1 MSDIAS
7 LIIRVATEGADRAS
21 TELDGLGGA
30 ALKAAG
36 AIGGL
41 AAATSVFNKLIDS
54 QRNFDQLNAGLIT
67 MTGSAANAAEA
78 FGALQQFAATTPFD
92 LDQAVKGFTQLVALG
107 LNPSQEALTSFGNTA
122 AAMGKDL
129 NQMIEAVAD
138 AATGEF
144 ERLKE
149 FGIKASQQGDQ
160 VSFTFRG
167 VTTTVKKSAD
177 DIQKYLINIGN
188 TDFAGAM
195 QERANTLDGA
205 LSNLDDSWAAL
216 VLSIARSGFGD
227 AVREQVEVA
236 ATQIGNLTD
245 LISSGELQSA
255 VGSWATMFDSSFGFI
270 SDWLNQLNND
280 VANTAA
286 EISPFGKDVA
296 DEIGIGFDTLP
307 AYVSA
312 IIQDIAAQFLSLVEQ
327 AKTIGGAI
335 KDALNPLA
343 DGDWPEKFRKELE
356 SNTEKLKQQQKW
368 IYITRDEQ
376 VAAYNDAIEASKKQR
391 EEYDKNK
398 KAKIDL
404 SKYKGP
410 QEDSGKSGESDKDK
424 KAAEAAAKRLAK
436 EKEYAL
442 ASLEQLKQDNFDEI
456 ALIDAKEQEKLK
468 KFTDYRAKDLLSQQ
482 QFEEAKTNIQ
492 LNADTARQEELA
504 KREQDNQKKQDSA
517 DTLLAQIQAAN
528 EGELGEF
535 QRQQNK
541 KLELL
546 EKYHKEGRYLEEQ
559 FQAAKDDLAKQ
570 SMIKQSVYAAQQF
583 SNVFG
588 DLSSAMKDGSK
599 EAKAFAVAQAIMQ
612 TYLSAVSA
620 YQSASAIPVIGW
632 VMGPIAAGAAVAAG
646 LANVAK
652 IRSAREQGGSL
663 SAGQASTIAERGKAE
678 VIMPA
683 GASRVRTAQ
692 QMRQIMGDDNGS
704 GSRSDSVV
712 IVNNTTGRIDNAT
725 TERDDEGRLRVII
738 SEQVSAELADSN
750 SKISK
755 SRRATRGQ
763 PGY

>member
-21 TELDGLGGA
+21 TELDGLAGA
-30 ALKAAG
+30 AIKAAG

-67 MTGSAANAAEA
+67 MTGSASNAAEA

-92 LDQAVKGFTQLVALG
+92 LNQAVKGFTQLVALG

-149 FGIKASQQGDQ
+149 FGIKARQQGDQ

-195 QERANTLDGA
+195 QERAKTLDGA

-227 AVREQVEVA
+227 AVREQVEVV

-270 SDWLNQLNND
+270 SDWLNQLND
-280 VANTAA
+280 EVANTAA

-312 IIQDIAAQFLSLVEQ
+312 IIQDIAAQFSSLVDQ
-327 AKTIGGAI
+327 AKTVGTAI
-335 KDALNPLA
+335 AEALNPFS
-343 DGDWPEKFRKELE
+343 DGNPFAKAGEEIAA
-356 SNTEKLKQQQKW
+356 NTAALVQRQKV
-368 IYITRDEQ
+368 IYDTRDQEIG
-376 VAAYNDAIEASKKQR
+376 VYNDAIEASKKQR
-391 EEYDKNK
+391 AEYQKNK
-398 KAKIDL
+398 AARVDL
-404 SKYKGP
+404 GKYGITP
-410 QEDSGKSGESDKDK
+410 QESGNSGQSDKDK
-424 KAAEAAAKRLAK
+424 KAAESAAKRLAK

-456 ALIDAKEQEKLK
+456 ALIDAKEQERLK

-482 QFEEAKTNIQ
+482 QFEEAKTQIEIEASNARSDEFLKAAKNDKQRQDELDSFQEGLIEMNDIELQNIDIQ
-492 LNADTARQEELA
+492 QKA
-504 KREQDNQKKQDSA
+504 KEDKAKEFYDQGRINEDEYQAS
-517 DTLLAQIQAAN
+517 LAQIQKVYN
-528 EGELGEF
+528 KKRVTEYSSMLGETTENL
-535 QRQQNK
+535 RTALGEGNK
-541 KLELL
+541 M
-546 EKYHKEGRYLEEQ
+546 Y
-559 FQAAKDDLAKQ
+559 
-570 SMIKQSVYAAQQF
+570 
-583 SNVFG
+583 
-588 DLSSAMKDGSK
+588 
-599 EAKAFAVAQAIMQ
+599 KAFAIANAIMN
-612 TYLSAVSA
+612 TYQGAVAA
-620 YQSASAIPVIGW
+620 YQSAAAIPLVGW
-632 VMGPIAAGAAVAAG
+632 VAAPIAAGAAIAAG
-646 LANVAK
+646 LSNVGK

-683 GASRVRTAQ
+683 GASRVRTAD
-692 QMRQIMGDDNGS
+692 QMRQIMGDNS
-704 GSRSDSVV
+704 SSDVTSVT
-712 IVNNTTGRIDNAT
+712 IVNNTTGRIDNAV
-725 TERDDEGRLRVII
+725 TEKDDEGRLRVII
-738 SEQVSAELADSN
+738 SEQMAAETADSN
-750 SKISK
+750 SKFSK
-755 SRRATRGQ
+755 ARRATRGQ
-763 PGY
+763 AGY

>member
-30 ALKAAG
+30 AIKAAG

-41 AAATSVFNKLIDS
+41 AAATSAFNKLVDA
-54 QRNFDQLNAGLIT
+54 QRNFDQLNAGLVT
-67 MTGSAANAAEA
+67 MTGSAANAQEA
-78 FGALQQFAATTPFD
+78 FAALQQFAATTPYD
-92 LDQAVKGFTQLVALG
+92 LNQAVKGFTQLVGAG
-107 LNPSQEALTSFGNTA
+107 LNPSVEALTSFGNTA
-122 AAMGKDL
+122 AATGKQLD
-129 NQMIEAVAD
+129 QMIEAVAD
-138 AATGEF
+138 ASVGEF
-144 ERLKE
+144 ERLRAFYITTK
-149 FGIKASQQGDQ
+149 QQGDQ
-160 VSFTFRG
+160 VAFTFRG
-167 VTTTVKKSAD
+167 VTTTVKKSSD
-177 DIQKYLINIGN
+177 EIQKYLINIGN

-195 QERANTLDGA
+195 QERAKTLDGA

-255 VGSWATMFDSSFGFI
+255 IGSWATMFDSSFSFI

-312 IIQDIAAQFLSLVEQ
+312 VIQDVVAQFMSLVEQ
-327 AKTIGGAI
+327 ANTIGGAI

-343 DGDWPEKFRKELE
+343 DSDWPDKFRKELE

-410 QEDSGKSGESDKDK
+410 QEDSGKSGESDKEK
-424 KAAEAAAKRLAK
+424 KAADAAAKRLAK
-436 EKEYAL
+436 EKEYAV
-442 ASLEQLKQDNFDEI
+442 AYLEQVRQDGLDEVS
-456 ALIDAKEQEKLK
+456 LIDAKEQEKIK
-468 KFTDYRAKDLLSQQ
+468 KISEYREKDLISQA
-482 QFEEAKTNIQ
+482 QFEQAKTNIQ
-492 LNADTARQEELA
+492 LEADNARNEQLLKVVKDEKQRQDELDSFQEGLLAMNDIELQNIDVQQKA
-504 KREQDNQKKQDSA
+504 KEAKAKEFYDQGRINEA
-517 DTLLAQIQAAN
+517 DYNASLAQIQKGFN
-528 EGELGEF
+528 KKRVTEYSSMLGETTDNL
-535 QRQQNK
+535 RTALGEGNK
-541 KLELL
+541 M
-546 EKYHKEGRYLEEQ
+546 Y
-559 FQAAKDDLAKQ
+559 
-570 SMIKQSVYAAQQF
+570 
-583 SNVFG
+583 
-588 DLSSAMKDGSK
+588 
-599 EAKAFAVAQAIMQ
+599 KAFAIANAIMN
-612 TYLSAVSA
+612 TYQSAVAA
-620 YQSASAIPVIGW
+620 YQSASAIPIVGW
-632 VMGPIAAGAAVAAG
+632 VLGPLAAGAAVAAG

-738 SEQVSAELADSN
+738 SEQMAAETADSN
-750 SKISK
+750 SKFSK
-755 SRRATRGQ
+755 ARRATRGQ
-763 PGY
+763 AGY

>member
-92 LDQAVKGFTQLVALG
+92 LNQAVKGFTQLVALG

-149 FGIKASQQGDQ
+149 FGIKASQQGDN

-280 VANTAA
+280 VADTAA
-286 EISPFGKDVA
+286 EISPFGKNVS
-296 DEIGIGFDTLP
+296 DEIGAGFATLP
-307 AYVSA
+307 AYVA
-312 IIQDIAAQFLSLVEQ
+312 AVIQDVAAQFMSLVDQ
-327 AKTIGGAI
+327 AKAVGDAI
-335 KDALNPLA
+335 VNALNPLA
-343 DGDWPEKFRKELE
+343 DGDWPEQFRAEL
-356 SNTEKLKQQQKW
+356 SKNTASLIQQQKV
-368 IYITRDEQ
+368 IYDNRDQEIG
-376 VAAYNDAIEASKKQR
+376 AYNDAIEASKKQR
-391 EEYDKNK
+391 AEYQKNK
-398 KAKIDL
+398 AARVDL
-404 SKYKGP
+404 GKYGITP
-410 QEDSGKSGESDKDK
+410 QDSGKSGQSDKDK

-468 KFTDYRAKDLLSQQ
+468 KFTDYRAKDLISQQ
-482 QFEEAKTNIQ
+482 QFEEAKTQIEIDASNARSDEFLKAAKNEKQRQDELDSFQEGLIEMNDIELQNIDIQ
-492 LNADTARQEELA
+492 QKA
-504 KREQDNQKKQDSA
+504 KEDKAKEFYDQGRINEDEYQAS
-517 DTLLAQIQAAN
+517 LAQIQKIYNKKRVTEYSSMLGQTTDNLRAA
-528 EGELGEF
+528 LGEG
-535 QRQQNK
+535 NK
-541 KLELL
+541 M
-546 EKYHKEGRYLEEQ
+546 Y
-559 FQAAKDDLAKQ
+559 
-570 SMIKQSVYAAQQF
+570 
-583 SNVFG
+583 
-588 DLSSAMKDGSK
+588 
-599 EAKAFAVAQAIMQ
+599 KAFAIANAIMN
-612 TYLSAVSA
+612 TYQGAVA
-620 YQSASAIPVIGW
+620 AFQSAAAIPIIGW
-632 VMGPIAAGAAVAAG
+632 VAAPIAAAAAIASG
-646 LANVAK
+646 LASVAK

-683 GASRVRTAQ
+683 GASRVRTAD
-692 QMRQIMGDDNGS
+692 QMRQIMGENSSS
-704 GSRSDSVV
+704 GVTGV
-712 IVNNTTGRIDNAT
+712 TIVNNTTGRIDNAV
-725 TERDDEGRLRVII
+725 TEKDDEGRLRVII
-738 SEQVSAELADSN
+738 SEQMAAETADSN
-750 SKISK
+750 SKFSK
-755 SRRATRGQ
+755 ARRATRGQ
-763 PGY
+763 AGY

>member
-30 ALKAAG
+30 AIKAAG

-236 ATQIGNLTD
+236 ATQIGNLTA
-245 LISSGELQSA
+245 LIASGELVSSVEAWKTQ
-255 VGSWATMFDSSFGFI
+255 FDSSFSFI

-280 VANTAA
+280 VADTAN

-296 DEIGIGFDTLP
+296 DEIGAGFDTLP
-307 AYVSA
+307 AMVSA
-312 IIQDIAAQFLSLVEQ
+312 VIQDVYAQLSSLVDQ
-327 AKTIGGAI
+327 AMAVAEAI
-335 KDALNPLA
+335 KGALNPLSFSGWA
-343 DGDWPEKFRKELE
+343 DKFQED
-356 SNTEKLKQQQKW
+356 LKTNQDLLIQQQKV
-368 IYITRDEQ
+368 IYDTRDQ
-376 VAAYNDAIEASKKQR
+376 IVGAYKDEIEMSKKQR
-391 EEYDKNK
+391 AEYDKNK
-398 KAKIDL
+398 AARVDL
-404 SKYKGP
+404 GKYGITP
-410 QEDSGKSGESDKDK
+410 QESGTSGQSDKEK
-424 KAAEAAAKRLAK
+424 KAAEAAAKKLAK
-436 EKEYAL
+436 EKEYAA
-442 ASLEQLKQDNFDEI
+442 ASLNQLRQDNLDELG
-456 ALIDAKEQEKLK
+456 LIDAKEQEKITR
-468 KFTDYRAKDLLSQQ
+468 FAGYREKELISQA
-482 QFEEAKTNIQ
+482 QFEAAKTEIEINASNARSDEYLKAVKNEKQRQDELDSFSESLLMMNDIELQNIDIQ
-492 LNADTARQEELA
+492 QNAKEDKAKEFYNQGRITEEEYQA
-504 KREQDNQKKQDSA
+504 S
-517 DTLLAQIQAAN
+517 LAQIQKGYNKKRVTEYSSMLGDTTDNLRTA
-528 EGELGEF
+528 LGEG
-535 QRQQNK
+535 NK
-541 KLELL
+541 M
-546 EKYHKEGRYLEEQ
+546 Y
-559 FQAAKDDLAKQ
+559 
-570 SMIKQSVYAAQQF
+570 
-583 SNVFG
+583 
-588 DLSSAMKDGSK
+588 
-599 EAKAFAVAQAIMQ
+599 KAFAIANAIMN
-612 TYLSAVSA
+612 TYQGAVA
-620 YQSASAIPVIGW
+620 AFQSAAAIPIVGW
-632 VMGPIAAGAAVAAG
+632 IAAPIAAGAAIAAG

-652 IRSAREQGGSL
+652 IRSAREQGGAL

-683 GASRVRTAQ
+683 GASRVRTAD
-692 QMRQIMGDDNGS
+692 QMRKIMGDSSSNS
-704 GSRSDSVV
+704 GTPNVT
-712 IVNNTTGRIDNAT
+712 IVNNTTGRIDSAV
-725 TERDDEGRLRVII
+725 TEKDDEGRLRVII
-738 SEQVSAELADSN
+738 DEHVSNALQNSN
-750 SKISK
+750 SNISK
-755 SRRATRGQ
+755 SRRATRNQ

>member
-30 ALKAAG
+30 AIKAAG

-92 LDQAVKGFTQLVALG
+92 LNQAVKGFTQLVALG
-107 LNPSQEALTSFGNTA
+107 LNPSQEAITSFGNTA

-149 FGIKASQQGDQ
+149 FGIKSSQQGDN

-245 LISSGELQSA
+245 LISSGELKSS
-255 VGSWATMFDSSFGFI
+255 VSSWMTMFDSSFSFI
-270 SDWLNQLNND
+270 SDWLNNLNKD
-280 VANTAA
+280 FSETANA
-286 EISPFGKDVA
+286 ISPFGKDASDDISSGFALLPTYVA
-296 DEIGIGFDTLP
+296 
-307 AYVSA
+307 A
-312 IIQDIAAQFLSLVEQ
+312 IIKDVAAQFLSLVDQ
-327 AKTIGGAI
+327 AVVVGSAI
-335 KDALNPLA
+335 ADALNPFSE
-343 DGDWPEKFRKELE
+343 GDPFAKAGKEIE
-356 SNTEKLKQQQKW
+356 ENTSKLKEQQRV
-368 IYITRDEQ
+368 IYADRDAQ
-376 VAAYNDAIEASKKQR
+376 IKAYNDAIAASKKQR
-391 EEYDKNK
+391 AEYDANK
-398 KAKIDL
+398 KARIDL
-404 SKYKGP
+404 GKYGITP
-410 QEDSGKSGESDKDK
+410 QDAGKSGQSDKDK
-424 KAAEAAAKRLAK
+424 KSAEAAAKRLAK

-456 ALIDAKEQEKLK
+456 ALIDAKEQERLK

-482 QFEEAKTNIQ
+482 QFEEAKTQIEIEASNARSDEFLKAAKNDKQRQDELDSFQEGLIEMNDIELQNIDIQ
-492 LNADTARQEELA
+492 QKA
-504 KREQDNQKKQDSA
+504 KEDKAKEFYDQGRINEDEYQAS
-517 DTLLAQIQAAN
+517 LAQIQKIYNKKRVTEYSSMLGQTTDNLRAA
-528 EGELGEF
+528 LGEG
-535 QRQQNK
+535 NK
-541 KLELL
+541 M
-546 EKYHKEGRYLEEQ
+546 Y
-559 FQAAKDDLAKQ
+559 
-570 SMIKQSVYAAQQF
+570 
-583 SNVFG
+583 
-588 DLSSAMKDGSK
+588 
-599 EAKAFAVAQAIMQ
+599 KAFAIANAIMN
-612 TYLSAVSA
+612 TYQGAVA
-620 YQSASAIPVIGW
+620 AFQSAAAIPIIGW
-632 VMGPIAAGAAVAAG
+632 VAAPIAAAAAIASG
-646 LANVAK
+646 LASVAK

-678 VIMPA
+678 VIVA
-683 GASRVRTAQ
+683 GGASRVRTAE
-692 QMRQIMGDDNGS
+692 QMRQIMGENSSS
-704 GSRSDSVV
+704 GVTGV
-712 IVNNTTGRIDNAT
+712 TIVNNTTGRIDNAV
-725 TERDDEGRLRVII
+725 TEKDDEGRLRVII
-738 SEQVSAELADSN
+738 SEQMAAETADSN
-750 SKISK
+750 SKFSK
-755 SRRATRGQ
+755 ARRATRGQ
-763 PGY
+763 AGY

>member
-1 MSDIAS
+1 M
-7 LIIRVATEGADRAS
+7 
-21 TELDGLGGA
+21 
-30 ALKAAG
+30 
-36 AIGGL
+36 
-41 AAATSVFNKLIDS
+41 
-54 QRNFDQLNAGLIT
+54 
-67 MTGSAANAAEA
+67 
-78 FGALQQFAATTPFD
+78 
-92 LDQAVKGFTQLVALG
+92 
-107 LNPSQEALTSFGNTA
+107 
-122 AAMGKDL
+122 
-129 NQMIEAVAD
+129 
-138 AATGEF
+138 
-144 ERLKE
+144 
-149 FGIKASQQGDQ
+149 
-160 VSFTFRG
+160 
-167 VTTTVKKSAD
+167 
-177 DIQKYLINIGN
+177 
-188 TDFAGAM
+188 
-195 QERANTLDGA
+195 
-205 LSNLDDSWAAL
+205 
-216 VLSIARSGFGD
+216 
-227 AVREQVEVA
+227 
-236 ATQIGNLTD
+236 
-245 LISSGELQSA
+245 
-255 VGSWATMFDSSFGFI
+255 
-270 SDWLNQLNND
+270 
-280 VANTAA
+280 
-286 EISPFGKDVA
+286 
-296 DEIGIGFDTLP
+296 
-307 AYVSA
+307 
-312 IIQDIAAQFLSLVEQ
+312 
-327 AKTIGGAI
+327 
-335 KDALNPLA
+335 
-343 DGDWPEKFRKELE
+343 
-356 SNTEKLKQQQKW
+356 
-368 IYITRDEQ
+368 
-376 VAAYNDAIEASKKQR
+376 
-391 EEYDKNK
+391 
-398 KAKIDL
+398 
-404 SKYKGP
+404 
-410 QEDSGKSGESDKDK
+410 
-424 KAAEAAAKRLAK
+424 
-436 EKEYAL
+436 
-442 ASLEQLKQDNFDEI
+442 
-456 ALIDAKEQEKLK
+456 
-468 KFTDYRAKDLLSQQ
+468 LSQQ

>member
-21 TELDGLGGA
+21 TQLDGLGGA
-30 ALKAAG
+30 AIKAAG

-255 VGSWATMFDSSFGFI
+255 VDSWATMFDSSFGFI
-270 SDWLNQLNND
+270 SDWLNQLNNE

-312 IIQDIAAQFLSLVEQ
+312 IIQDVAAQFLSLVDQ
-327 AKTIGGAI
+327 AKTVGTAI
-335 KDALNPLA
+335 AEALNPFA
-343 DGDWPEKFRKELE
+343 DGDPFAKAGAEIAT
-356 SNTEKLKQQQKW
+356 NTAALVQRQKV
-368 IYITRDEQ
+368 IYDTRDQEIG
-376 VAAYNDAIEASKKQR
+376 AYNDAIEASKKQR
-391 EEYDKNK
+391 EEYQKNK
-398 KAKIDL
+398 AARVDL
-404 SKYKGP
+404 GKYGITP
-410 QEDSGKSGESDKDK
+410 QESGNSGQSDKEK
-424 KAAEAAAKRLAK
+424 KAADAAAKRLAK
-436 EKEYAL
+436 EKEYAV
-442 ASLEQLKQDNFDEI
+442 AYLEQVRQDGLDEVS
-456 ALIDAKEQEKLK
+456 LIDAKEQEKIK
-468 KFTDYRAKDLLSQQ
+468 KISEYREKDLISQA
-482 QFEEAKTNIQ
+482 QFEQAKTNIQ
-492 LNADTARQEELA
+492 LEADNARNEQLLKVVKDEKQRQDELDSFQEGLLAMNDIELQNIDVQQKA
-504 KREQDNQKKQDSA
+504 KEAKAKEFYDQGRLNEAEYNAS
-517 DTLLAQIQAAN
+517 LAQIQKGFN
-528 EGELGEF
+528 KKRVTEYSSMLGETTDNL
-535 QRQQNK
+535 RTALGEGNK
-541 KLELL
+541 M
-546 EKYHKEGRYLEEQ
+546 Y
-559 FQAAKDDLAKQ
+559 
-570 SMIKQSVYAAQQF
+570 
-583 SNVFG
+583 
-588 DLSSAMKDGSK
+588 
-599 EAKAFAVAQAIMQ
+599 KAFAIANAIMN
-612 TYLSAVSA
+612 TYQSAVAA
-620 YQSASAIPVIGW
+620 YQSASAIPIVGW
-632 VMGPIAAGAAVAAG
+632 VLGPLAAGAAVAAG

-683 GASRVRTAQ
+683 GASRVRTAD
-692 QMRQIMGDDNGS
+692 QMRQIMGDNSSS
-704 GSRSDSVV
+704 GVTGV
-712 IVNNTTGRIDNAT
+712 TIVNNTTGRIDNAV
-725 TERDDEGRLRVII
+725 TEKDDEGRLRVII

-750 SKISK
+750 SRISK

-763 PGY
+763 PGYN

>member
-255 VGSWATMFDSSFGFI
+255 VGSWATMFDSSFSFI

-307 AYVSA
+307 AYVA
-312 IIQDIAAQFLSLVEQ
+312 AVIQDVVAQFMSLVDQ
-327 AKTIGGAI
+327 ANTIGGAI

-391 EEYDKNK
+391 EEYQKNK
-398 KAKIDL
+398 AARVDL
-404 SKYKGP
+404 GKY
-410 QEDSGKSGESDKDK
+410 GESGNSGQSDKEK
-424 KAAEAAAKRLAK
+424 KAADAAAKRLAK
-436 EKEYAL
+436 EKEYAV
-442 ASLEQLKQDNFDEI
+442 AYLEQVRQDGLDEMSI
-456 ALIDAKEQEKLK
+456 IDAKEEEKIK
-468 KFTDYRAKDLLSQQ
+468 KISEYREKDLISQA
-482 QFEEAKTNIQ
+482 QFEQAKTNIQ
-492 LNADTARQEELA
+492 LEADNARNEQLLKVVKDEKQRQDELDSFQEGLLAMNDIELQNIDVQQKA
-504 KREQDNQKKQDSA
+504 KEAKAKEFYDQGRLNEAEYNAS
-517 DTLLAQIQAAN
+517 LAQIQKGFN
-528 EGELGEF
+528 KKRVTEYSSMLGETTDNL
-535 QRQQNK
+535 RTALGEGNK
-541 KLELL
+541 M
-546 EKYHKEGRYLEEQ
+546 Y
-559 FQAAKDDLAKQ
+559 
-570 SMIKQSVYAAQQF
+570 
-583 SNVFG
+583 
-588 DLSSAMKDGSK
+588 
-599 EAKAFAVAQAIMQ
+599 KAFAIANAIMN
-612 TYLSAVSA
+612 TYQSAVAA
-620 YQSASAIPVIGW
+620 YQSASAIPIVGW
-632 VMGPIAAGAAVAAG
+632 VLGPIAAGAAVAAG

-683 GASRVRTAQ
+683 GASRVRTAD
-692 QMRQIMGDDNGS
+692 QMRQIMGENSSS
-704 GSRSDSVV
+704 GVTGV
-712 IVNNTTGRIDNAT
+712 TIVNNTTGRIDDAV
-725 TERDDEGRLRVII
+725 TEKDDEGRLRVII

>member
-30 ALKAAG
+30 AIKAAG

-270 SDWLNQLNND
+270 SDWLNQLNNE

-312 IIQDIAAQFLSLVEQ
+312 IIQDIAAQFLSLVDQ
-327 AKTIGGAI
+327 AKTVGTAI
-335 KDALNPLA
+335 AEALNPFA
-343 DGDWPEKFRKELE
+343 DGDPFAKAGAEIAA
-356 SNTEKLKQQQKW
+356 NTAALVQRQKV
-368 IYITRDEQ
+368 IYDTRDQEIG
-376 VAAYNDAIEASKKQR
+376 AYNDAIEASKKQR
-391 EEYDKNK
+391 EEYQKNK
-398 KAKIDL
+398 AARVDL
-404 SKYKGP
+404 GKYGITP
-410 QEDSGKSGESDKDK
+410 QESGNSGPSDKEK
-424 KAAEAAAKRLAK
+424 KAADAAAKRLAK
-436 EKEYAL
+436 EKEYAV
-442 ASLEQLKQDNFDEI
+442 AYLEQVRQDGLDEVS
-456 ALIDAKEQEKLK
+456 LIDAKEQEKIK
-468 KFTDYRAKDLLSQQ
+468 KISEYREKDLISQA
-482 QFEEAKTNIQ
+482 QFEQAKTNIQ
-492 LNADTARQEELA
+492 LEADNARNEQLLKVVKDEKQRQDELDSFQEGLLAMNDIELQNIDVQQKA
-504 KREQDNQKKQDSA
+504 KEAKAKEFYDQGRLNEA
-517 DTLLAQIQAAN
+517 DYNASLAQIQKGFN
-528 EGELGEF
+528 KKRVTEYSSMLGETTDNL
-535 QRQQNK
+535 RTALGEGNK
-541 KLELL
+541 M
-546 EKYHKEGRYLEEQ
+546 Y
-559 FQAAKDDLAKQ
+559 
-570 SMIKQSVYAAQQF
+570 
-583 SNVFG
+583 
-588 DLSSAMKDGSK
+588 
-599 EAKAFAVAQAIMQ
+599 KAFAIANAIMN
-612 TYLSAVSA
+612 TYQSAVAA
-620 YQSASAIPVIGW
+620 YQSASAIPIVGW
-632 VMGPIAAGAAVAAG
+632 VLGPIAAGAAVAAG

-683 GASRVRTAQ
+683 GASRVRTAD
-692 QMRQIMGDDNGS
+692 QMRQIMGDNSSS
-704 GSRSDSVV
+704 GVTGV
-712 IVNNTTGRIDNAT
+712 TIVNNTTGRIDNAV
-725 TERDDEGRLRVII
+725 TEKDDEGRLRVII
-738 SEQVSAELADSN
+738 SEQMAAETADSN
-750 SKISK
+750 SKFSK
-755 SRRATRGQ
+755 ARRATRGQ
-763 PGY
+763 AGY